1 MQPARSPA
9 LRRVHP
15 FKAYLEDVMAA
26 RRTGSRIIGIA
37 LAGLLVS
44 STAGA
49 QILFGGSAA
58 GCYGLV
64 CMPLTSFV
72 TLPGTSVSP
81 RWETFTGWTNPTE
94 FAISQNQNAR
104 GDQDE
109 NGQGEFPFNKTAAAS
124 TGVAFTLFFTF
135 LNTSLVTSH
144 GGDGFVSLAA
154 PPALATPVNAHLEFG
169 ETSVIDTNPEPAT
182 LVLTATGLLAL
193 GAVLRRR
200 RRRHA
205 SV

>member
-37 LAGLLVS
+37 LASLLVS

-109 NGQGEFPFNKTAAAS
+109 KRHDRNGRRQCRQHRAA
-124 TGVAFTLFFTF
+124 
-135 LNTSLVTSH
+135 
-144 GGDGFVSLAA
+144 
-154 PPALATPVNAHLEFG
+154 ER
-169 ETSVIDTNPEPAT
+169 VIDLLPHE
-182 LVLTATGLLAL
+182 LVL
-193 GAVLRRR
+193 
-200 RRRHA
+200 
-205 SV
+205 S

>member
-26 RRTGSRIIGIA
+26 RRTGSRIVGIA
-37 LAGLLVS
+37 LASLLVS
-44 STAGA
+44 STASA
-49 QILFGGSAA
+49 QLLFGGSAA
-58 GCYGLV
+58 GCFGLV

-81 RWETFTGWTNPTE
+81 RWETFTGSANSTA
-94 FAISQNQNAR
+94 FAVRQDQNAQ
-104 GDQDE
+104 GDQGE
-109 NGQGEFPFNKTAAAS
+109 NGQGEFHFNKTAAAS

-135 LNTSLVTSH
+135 LNTSLATSH
-144 GGDGFVSLAA
+144 GDDGFVSLAA
-154 PPALATPVNAHLEFG
+154 PPVLAAPVTAHLEFG

-200 RRRHA
+200 RRKYA
-205 SV
+205 GA